1 MSAQN
6 PERRVKAPV
15 ATPNPRGTG
24 EGRGH
29 ARGRGLALAPPLRA
43 AYLLGACPMGCPAP
57 SGRSERVGP
66 PPAYK
71 SGAALQL
78 AQFSLRPVTRT
89 LRETHRLDSPW

>member
-1 MSAQN
+1 MLRSLLLTHAGQV
-6 PERRVKAPV
+6 RD
-15 ATPNPRGTG
+15 G
-24 EGRGH
+24 GRPGGGDSPWPH
-29 ARGRGLALAPPLRA
+29 PSGPPTSGGAWPLGR
-43 AYLLGACPMGCPAP
+43 PAP